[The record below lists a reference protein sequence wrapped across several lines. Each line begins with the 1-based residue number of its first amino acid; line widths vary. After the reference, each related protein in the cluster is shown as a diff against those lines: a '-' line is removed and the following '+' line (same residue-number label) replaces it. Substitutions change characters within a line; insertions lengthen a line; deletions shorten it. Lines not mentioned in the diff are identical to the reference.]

1 MEIVDFFDNGSGLP
15 WATSPDGYQASIN
28 RR

>member
-1 MEIVDFFDNGSGLP
+1 MEIVDFFDNGSCLP
-15 WATSPDGYQASIN
+15 WATSPDGYQASIK